1 MAADPPN
8 IVKSMASTRKSTLMA
23 CLGACL
29 LAGAAGS
36 ACGTVI
42 MHPQTWD
49 QAAQGI
55 MGWTN
60 EYGSTALTRQDA
72 GGNPAGWLQIAFAPI
87 SPDTP
92 PGTNWYDLVY
102 MPASNLFAGAWST
115 QMWVQFDFW
124 ASNQVPNQV
133 ALRWQSFSNSYIWSH
148 GFSVVS
154 TQSWITLSTSL
165 MDWEDWVLG
174 PGASEDMFLADL
186 SSINWIG
193 IYIERTGSGP
203 QIYGLDNFSLVVPE
217 PSEWAMLAAAAL
229 SAWSLYRRRRT
240 ARPGA

>member
-1 MAADPPN
+1 MVSIRSRWLA
-8 IVKSMASTRKSTLMA
+8 A
-23 CLGACL
+23 CLGGFL
-29 LAGAAGS
+29 LAWAAWP

-42 MHPQTWD
+42 IGPQTWD
-49 QAAQGI
+49 QAAQGLQ
-55 MGWTN
+55 GWTN
-60 EYGSTALTRQDA
+60 EYGSSTLVRQGA

-92 PGTNWYDLVY
+92 PGTNWYDLLY
-102 MPASNLFAGAWST
+102 APASNLFAGSWST

-124 ASNQVPNQV
+124 ASNQVPNQL
-133 ALRWQSFSNSYIWSH
+133 ALRWQSFTNSYIWSH

-154 TQSWITLSTSL
+154 TQSWITLSSSL
-165 MDWEDWVLG
+165 LDWEDWVLG

-193 IYIERTGSGP
+193 VYIERPGP
-203 QIYGLDNFSLVVPE
+203 GAQIYGLDNFGLMVPE

-229 SAWSLYRRRRT
+229 SAWSIYRRRRPP
-240 ARPGA
+240 RGLS